1 MNTTDKILD
10 ILEYIDG
17 HPDKDAMLS
26 DMRMTDTNEF
36 QKLLS
41 AARSAE
47 LIDLANDP
55 HTWYRDD
62 GLADAGYIHA
72 DDRLDIA
79 IEEIIEH
86 VNKRERDFIVIEREL
101 LSKLVKRETAIHDAC
116 HGYTLNKQERD
127 LLQALQGDG
136 EI

>member
-41 AARSAE
+41 VARGAVEYS
-47 LIDLANDP
+47 
-55 HTWYRDD
+55 T
-62 GLADAGYIHA
+62 
-72 DDRLDIA
+72 
-79 IEEIIEH
+79 
-86 VNKRERDFIVIEREL
+86 
-101 LSKLVKRETAIHDAC
+101 
-116 HGYTLNKQERD
+116 
-127 LLQALQGDG
+127 
-136 EI
+136 